1 MNALQLWRRSEKG
14 KASELGCFQR
24 GVTEARPSVCLRAA
38 TRESTTV
45 STRRSTRLHSAR
57 PPPLEIRCFIYF
69 SFYYIYF
76 FFPFF
81 TPLQFFSLHL
91 FLLSPDETARK
102 NNCGIYTLAESKKTI
117 IINYLEK
124 KKKKKE
130 KKCEGGPFSPGRLA
144 RLPCGCDKTNRALW
158 VLGLMEFRTSGSS
171 FFFPP
176 FLYLAEDVLGFNEV
190 PPVLNEDS
198 MSRRMGVGGCV
209 AGWFGGGASPAPPFL
224 SPSHPPPPS
233 PPGACET
240 SRSRRLPPGRRPL
253 R

>member
-1 MNALQLWRRSEKG
+1 MRF
-14 KASELGCFQR
+14 ASECAAAVAAERERKSERVGLFSAWSHWSSTECVSACSHVWKYNCFD
-24 GVTEARPSVCLRAA
+24 T
-38 TRESTTV
+38 
-45 STRRSTRLHSAR
+45 RSTRLHSAR
-57 PPPLEIRCFIYF
+57 SPPLEIRCFIYF

-171 FFFPP
+171 FFFP
-176 FLYLAEDVLGFNEV
+176 FFVSCRGRLGF
-190 PPVLNEDS
+190 
-198 MSRRMGVGGCV
+198 
-209 AGWFGGGASPAPPFL
+209 
-224 SPSHPPPPS
+224 
-233 PPGACET
+233 
-240 SRSRRLPPGRRPL
+240 
-253 R
+253 